1 MTPFLGIQGTL
12 EKLDI
17 LVNPP
22 VYRFHIGRSYTAFY
36 QIDSD
41 QKIIRIDMITTIEQA
56 HELYGRFG

>member
-22 VYRFHIGRSYTAFY
+22 AYRFHIGRSYTAFY
-36 QIDSD
+36 QIESD
-41 QKIIRIDMITTIEQA
+41 QKN
-56 HELYGRFG
+56 HKNRFDNKD